1 MVLFCCGVLLCG
13 RWWCG
18 PDTEF
23 DGVCADIVF
32 FCGGGPHFGFC
43 FCYVLKTFVGGCCFY
58 RKLFIVIG
66 FYIGL

>member
-32 FCGGGPHFGFC
+32 FLWWTLI
-43 FCYVLKTFVGGCCFY
+43 VVKLKT
-58 RKLFIVIG
+58 
-66 FYIGL
+66 